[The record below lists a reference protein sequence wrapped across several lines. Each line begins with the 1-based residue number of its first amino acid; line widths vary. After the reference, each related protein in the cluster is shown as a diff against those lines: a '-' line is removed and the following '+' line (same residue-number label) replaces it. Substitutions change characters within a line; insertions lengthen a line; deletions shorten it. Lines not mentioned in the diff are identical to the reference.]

1 MTEKNQ
7 PAKVT
12 KLLPKHRLD
21 GCFVTVV
28 LPFHYGKIST
38 TGTAARPGP
47 VQQTSDFREY
57 YA

>member
-21 GCFVTVV
+21 GHFVTVL
-28 LPFHYGKIST
+28 LPFYYGKISM
-38 TGTAARPGP
+38 TGTAARPGT
-47 VQQTSDFREY
+47 VQRTSDFREY